1 MPPVIKQQLRP
12 TPTKSVKKLST
23 LNLADQRLLHTVEMV
38 TLVVDVVGWTNVA
51 VVDLNK
57 VVLET
62 NLEATL
68 VEQTVDVEMPMDQEE
83 VVVEPL
89 KQLKCK
95 YQQKHLKS

>member
-1 MPPVIKQQLRP
+1 M
-12 TPTKSVKKLST
+12 
-23 LNLADQRLLHTVEMV
+23 
-38 TLVVDVVGWTNVA
+38 A